1 MPTIRVSVTT
11 SLSVPDAV
19 RRLIDFGPSRA
30 DAWANVNS
38 ESVRVH
44 DQGPNWADVTEGNRL
59 AWERER
65 YDWDAEAGTVSSVT
79 TDSNLWQSGPAWD
92 YRVTAQP
99 GGGSIVEVTAQRDG
113 KGVKGKLVA
122 VLLSIIGTRMIK
134 SSTARALRS

>member
-19 RRLIDFGPSRA
+19 RRLTDFGPSRA

-92 YRVTAQP
+92 YRVTAQ
-99 GGGSIVEVTAQRDG
+99 RDG